1 MTKARCRCCLLL
13 SSDSFMCANDG
24 GGNECT
30 ENLGFAAAEKHA
42 QQGSALS

>member
-1 MTKARCRCCLLL
+1 MDESTLSSL
-13 SSDSFMCANDG
+13 SSDIFMCANDG

-42 QQGSALS
+42 